1 MNEKEILKGLKNAS
15 YDFIANNYYK
25 LSKEQLK
32 DILLE
37 YIYVA
42 DKDTEEEAIDNLK
55 ERWEV

>member
-1 MNEKEILKGLKNAS
+1 MNEKEILKGLKEAS

-37 YIYVA
+37 YIYVV
-42 DKDTEEEAIDNLK
+42 DEDTEEEAIENIK